1 MVFVMW
7 KIGKIEPLEIEFFF
21 GENVH
26 YTSRYSSHK
35 ISVWP
40 GMSNVVSL
48 AVVNSLR
55 FFSVGGNAEYIQI
68 AKFCYISNLFKA
80 GKSIFI
86 WWV

>member
-7 KIGKIEPLEIEFFF
+7 KIGKMEPFE
-21 GENVH
+21 
-26 YTSRYSSHK
+26 

-48 AVVNSLR
+48 AVLNSLR
-55 FFSVGGNAEYIQI
+55 FFSVRGNAEFIQI
-68 AKFCYISNLFKA
+68 AQFCYISNLFMA

>member
-7 KIGKIEPLEIEFFF
+7 KIGKIEPFEIEFFF

-26 YTSRYSSHK
+26 HTSRYSSHK

-48 AVVNSLR
+48 AVLNILR
-55 FFSVGGNAEYIQI
+55 FFSVGGNAEFIQI
-68 AKFCYISNLFKA
+68 AQFCYISNLFMA

>member
-7 KIGKIEPLEIEFFF
+7 KIGKIEPFE
-21 GENVH
+21 
-26 YTSRYSSHK
+26 

-40 GMSNVVSL
+40 GMFNVVSL
-48 AVVNSLR
+48 AVLNSLR
-55 FFSVGGNAEYIQI
+55 FFSVGDNAEFIQI
-68 AKFCYISNLFKA
+68 AQFCYISNLFMA